1 MDNTIRNWVNNNG
14 QILAVLYIVLLII
27 ILLSLLDVRE
37 MNRYKKKVFE
47 GFQVSQQVTDMV
59 SGEHDDE
66 NNETKYNE
74 MVKPIHN
81 ILCSIDDSNK
91 YFGSYLSLK
100 NSSNHIDNF
109 VYTNSLASNNWIKP
123 SKNLSLSNSHV
134 IIDLTYDSSKR
145 LTAIGL
151 KMNEKGEPEY
161 DIFKKKTSDFM
172 SEWVQLESNKLIRS
186 LCNDLKDGTL
196 LGCSSYDGQIY
207 SSKNRLLSYGDWY
220 GPINYDIPMRKVMFD
235 KEGFM
240 IGIGLVD
247 NYIYRK
253 KTVYW
258 KESKWDKKNANK
270 TKVYDLIYDKD
281 GCFIA
286 TTLEGIKKQSHPDF
300 NSEFVFYNDFD
311 EEHDEVLDHTEII
324 KFKTGNEFMDEDFDL
339 TTELGRD
346 LKRIYE
352 FKKIS
357 KDLCSNKVRLGK
369 GKINSRK
376 ELVDSATLSAQNSE
390 INELYEKIDE
400 LTNKLGM

>member
-1 MDNTIRNWVNNNG
+1 
-14 QILAVLYIVLLII
+14 
-27 ILLSLLDVRE
+27 
-37 MNRYKKKVFE
+37 
-47 GFQVSQQVTDMV
+47 
-59 SGEHDDE
+59 
-66 NNETKYNE
+66 
-74 MVKPIHN
+74 
-81 ILCSIDDSNK
+81 
-91 YFGSYLSLK
+91 
-100 NSSNHIDNF
+100 
-109 VYTNSLASNNWIKP
+109 
-123 SKNLSLSNSHV
+123 
-134 IIDLTYDSSKR
+134 
-145 LTAIGL
+145 
-151 KMNEKGEPEY
+151 
-161 DIFKKKTSDFM
+161 
-172 SEWVQLESNKLIRS
+172 
-186 LCNDLKDGTL
+186 
-196 LGCSSYDGQIY
+196 
-207 SSKNRLLSYGDWY
+207 
-220 GPINYDIPMRKVMFD
+220 MRKVMFD

-253 KTVYW
+253 KTIYW

-286 TTLEGIKKQSHPDF
+286 TTLEGIKKQTHPDF

-357 KDLCSNKVRLGK
+357 KDLCGNKVRLGK